1 VFAEGFVMANHKSA
15 EKRIRQTERRTEVN
29 RARVSRIRTF
39 VKKVE
44 VAIESG
50 DKSAAAEA
58 FRAAQPEMMRG
69 ATKGVLH
76 RNTVSRKLSRLSA
89 RIKAL

>member
-1 VFAEGFVMANHKSA
+1 MANTKSA
-15 EKRIRQTERRTEVN
+15 EKRIRTIARRTLIN

-44 VAIESG
+44 LAIASG
-50 DKSAAAEA
+50 DKAAAQDA
-58 FRAAQPEMMRG
+58 FKAAQPEMMRG
-69 ATKGVLH
+69 VTKGVLH
-76 RNTVSRKLSRLSA
+76 RNTVSRKLSRMSA